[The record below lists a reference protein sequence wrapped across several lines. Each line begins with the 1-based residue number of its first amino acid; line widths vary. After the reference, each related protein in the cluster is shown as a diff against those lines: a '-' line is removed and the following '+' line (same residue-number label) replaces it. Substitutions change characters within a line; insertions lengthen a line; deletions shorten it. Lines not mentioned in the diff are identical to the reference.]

1 MSQYTDKINKIAEDF
16 AEIEYYETL
25 SALEGRNGMLIQHF
39 QHGGKKI
46 TFSRYSEYEDT
57 VGKAGDVIVLPPTD
71 KDYLMLKERYTSE
84 TWGHKIGKWWKKFR
98 NIKYS
103 RGFWND

>member
-39 QHGGKKI
+39 QHGGKKNN
-46 TFSRYSEYEDT
+46 F
-57 VGKAGDVIVLPPTD
+57 
-71 KDYLMLKERYTSE
+71 
-84 TWGHKIGKWWKKFR
+84 
-98 NIKYS
+98 
-103 RGFWND
+103 